1 MADSHG
7 HDDHASFAHPAPVK
21 LLLGVFFALVILTVL
36 TLLLAGN
43 MGPFGFVVA
52 MLLATLKATLVM
64 LFFMHMFWDK
74 GINIVAFLSSLL
86 FVGLFLFMTLLDSSH
101 YQNSV
106 DDFPRAAP
114 AAAPAPA
121 PSQPSPSP

>member
-7 HDDHASFAHPAPVK
+7 HGDHASFAHPAPVK
-21 LLLGVFFALVILTVL
+21 LLLAVFFALVILTVL

-52 MLLATLKATLVM
+52 MILATVKASLVM

-86 FVGLFLFMTLLDSSH
+86 FVGLFLFMTLLDTAH
-101 YQNSV
+101 YQDSV

-114 AAAPAPA
+114 PAAAAPT
-121 PSQPSPSP
+121 QPSP

>member
-7 HDDHASFAHPAPVK
+7 HGDHASFAHPAPVK
-21 LLLGVFFALVILTVL
+21 LLLGVFFALVFLTVL

-52 MLLATLKATLVM
+52 MILATLKASLVM

-74 GINIVAFLSSLL
+74 PFNNIVFMSSFLFGLL
-86 FVGLFLFMTLLDSSH
+86 FVSLTLMDTTAYSDNID
-101 YQNSV
+101 Q
-106 DDFPRAAP
+106 FPRDAEVITPVTAEE
-114 AAAPAPA
+114 
-121 PSQPSPSP
+121 SE

>member
-7 HDDHASFAHPAPVK
+7 HGDHASFAHPAPVK

-52 MLLATLKATLVM
+52 MLLATLKASLVM

-74 GINIVAFLSSLL
+74 GFNVLFFLSSTL
-86 FVGLFLFMTLLDSSH
+86 FASLFIAVTLLDTGAYKESIDV
-101 YQNSV
+101 Y
-106 DDFPRAAP
+106 PRAAEPPKAVAPAEP
-114 AAAPAPA
+114 AAH
-121 PSQPSPSP
+121 